1 MKDNYTYPAII
12 DYSIPDLIHIEF
24 PDFDFLS
31 TDADSTE
38 DYIKE
43 AQDCL
48 ALQLI
53 DLEETGK
60 PVPEPSSV
68 SNIRL
73 EDNQKL
79 VYINVWM
86 PFHRTTQKVIYTKK
100 TLTIPVWLDLL
111 AKQNSINFS
120 EVLVEGLKR
129 KLGINE

>member
-12 DYSIPDLIHIEF
+12 DYNIPDLIHIEF

-31 TDADSTE
+31 TDSDSAE

-43 AQDCL
+43 AQECL

-60 PVPEPSSV
+60 PIPDPSSV
-68 SNIRL
+68 SNICL
-73 EDNQKL
+73 EDHQKL
-79 VYINVWM
+79 IYINVWM
-86 PFHRTTQKVIYTKK
+86 PFHRTTQKVKYTKK

-129 KLGINE
+129 KLGING